1 MMGWGIV
8 WQNSGLILHG
18 LLMTI
23 MISVASVFFAGILA
37 VILFGLGMR
46 AKLFY
51 NLVTVLIN
59 AMRCMP
65 FLVLLY
71 FVYYALPMWHIY
83 LSPIMAGILALSIY
97 NAAYFSELLRAAWKQ
112 IPHEQIE
119 AGIAFGHYG
128 FRLLRRIILKPM
140 IQIALPTFG
149 NQTIQIVK
157 DSAFLVIITVEEL
170 TSAANELQATYY
182 IPFASFLCAA
192 LLYWAICLVIEAG
205 IHVSM
210 RRAAMFR

>member
-1 MMGWGIV
+1 MIGWEIV
-8 WQNSGLILHG
+8 WQNSGLILQG

-23 MISVASVFFAGILA
+23 AISIASVFCAATLA
-37 VILFGLGMR
+37 VILFGIGLR

-51 NLVTVLIN
+51 RFTTALIN
-59 AMRCMP
+59 VMRCIP

-71 FVYYALPMWHIY
+71 LVYYALPLWHIY
-83 LSPIMAGILALSIY
+83 LSPVSAGILALSIY

-112 IPHEQIE
+112 IPQEQIE
-119 AGIAFGHYG
+119 AGLAFGHYG

-149 NQTIQIVK
+149 NQTIQVVK

-170 TSAANELQATYY
+170 TYAANELQATYY

-192 LLYWAICLVIEAG
+192 LLYWGICLVIEAG
-205 IHVSM
+205 IRVSM
-210 RRAAMFR
+210 RRPEMAR

>member
-8 WQNSGLILHG
+8 WQHAGLIFKG
-18 LLMTI
+18 LVTTI
-23 MISVASVFFAGILA
+23 AISSVSVFCAVLLA
-37 VILFGLGMR
+37 LMLFGVGLRWKLFDRLITAFINGMR
-46 AKLFY
+46 C
-51 NLVTVLIN
+51 V
-59 AMRCMP
+59 P

-71 FVYYALPMWHIY
+71 FVYYGLPVLHIY
-83 LSPIMAGILALSIY
+83 LSPIYAGVLALSFY

-112 IPHEQIE
+112 IPHEQVE
-119 AGIAFGHYG
+119 AGLAFGHYG

-149 NQTIQIVK
+149 NQTIQVVK

-170 TSAANELQATYY
+170 TYSANELQATYY

-205 IHVSM
+205 IRIST
-210 RRAAMFR
+210 RRAEMMR